1 MDDLSLERY
10 TEALRYINQIS
21 NIGQLMGIVHQLN
34 GKRVV
39 CALDWDNTISRV
51 NGCNFPLR
59 DRETLPVT
67 QALND
72 MNITWFILTSRYG
85 GISVDDPA
93 VQEILTSRGY
103 LNTRSW
109 SADEIFNECVRWS
122 VEELHESLPS
132 LKEQSL
138 KGFVGLNPPDVQTV
152 RLSHYTGSEPALVY
166 GSVVYSG
173 PGAASSN
180 KGRSVIK
187 LMANGV
193 IPTAN
198 MFDYFIFVDNDIM
211 HLSAMVQA
219 FTRMGILDKLI
230 ALHYPQEPLLEVGDG
245 GVCQASL
252 DLLQCLRY

>member
-1 MDDLSLERY
+1 MEDLAYDRY
-10 TEALRYINQIS
+10 TEALQHVRQIA
-21 NIGQLMGIVHQLN
+21 NIGQLMSVVHTLD

-59 DRETLPVT
+59 DPETLPVT
-67 QALND
+67 QALNE

-85 GISVDDPA
+85 GLSADDPM
-93 VQEILTSRGY
+93 VQQVLRSRGIY
-103 LNTRSW
+103 STSM
-109 SADEIFNECVRWS
+109 SDTEVFNECVRWS
-122 VEELHESLPS
+122 VEELQQALPS
-132 LKEQSL
+132 LYEQSQ
-138 KGFVGLNPPDVQTV
+138 KGFAGLNPPEVRTV
-152 RLSHYTGSEPALVY
+152 HLSHYGGAEPALVY

-173 PGAASSN
+173 PGAQSSN

-198 MFDYFIFVDNDIM
+198 MFDHFIFVDNDVM

-219 FTRMGILDKLI
+219 FTRAGIRDKLI
-230 ALHYPQEPLLEVGDG
+230 ALYYPQDPQLEMDSGL
-245 GVCQASL
+245 CQQPSL
-252 DLLQCLRY
+252 DVLACLRE